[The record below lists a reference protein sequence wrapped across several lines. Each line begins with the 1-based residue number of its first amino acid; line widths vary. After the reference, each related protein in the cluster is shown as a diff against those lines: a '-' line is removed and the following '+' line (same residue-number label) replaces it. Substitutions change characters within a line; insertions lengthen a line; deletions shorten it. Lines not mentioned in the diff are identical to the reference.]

1 MIRVAVFLAAIAQM
15 SLVALAEEPAATAP
29 SKRVM
34 DSYYARR
41 QQKKTAAAE
50 LNPQT
55 AVSSE
60 SSPWTGPTMGPSV
73 GSAMGPSL
81 GFAGAATSNDGL
93 IDPQAALI
101 PQAAA
106 MPNNA
111 YTYANGMQGTGAE
124 PQLMHYA
131 NTTQDPNSGDEEIA
145 APQAGY
151 GDNNGEYSEE
161 PCEDELSGPG
171 MSCFMAAVR
180 SVPTTNVLWNEI
192 YSCRSMWADF
202 DYLGFWVKG
211 NHVPALVTTSPIG
224 TPQSRAGV
232 LGQPGTSILFGDQRL
247 NTDMRSG
254 GRITF
259 GAWLVGD
266 VLAIEG
272 NYFALG
278 TETTNYSATSVFSNG
293 STSDPILARPYFN
306 PAPPTLTPPPPHL
319 PAQPPAQS
327 AELVAFPNFVGP
339 GGGLSNLDGSIH
351 ITSSSSIQS
360 AGVLLK
366 RLINVDLLRDQR
378 MFLIGGYRWFRM
390 EEGIEIQDQINVVG
404 GGIPAGAGFQHL
416 DSFGT
421 KNNFNGGDIGLFSD
435 IRRGRWV
442 LESTGK
448 IAFGNM
454 NEVVNIDGFTRVN
467 TGTTSTDFAGGVLT
481 QPSNMGVYRRN
492 QFSMIPEL
500 NLKLGY
506 QITQGWRATVG
517 YNFTYVTRVVRP
529 GNEIDTVVNPP
540 YTPGATQV
548 VARPMYLNNPTDL
561 WLQGFTTGFEYR
573 W

>member
-1 MIRVAVFLAAIAQM
+1 
-15 SLVALAEEPAATAP
+15 
-29 SKRVM
+29 
-34 DSYYARR
+34 
-41 QQKKTAAAE
+41 
-50 LNPQT
+50 
-55 AVSSE
+55 
-60 SSPWTGPTMGPSV
+60 MGPSV

-224 TPQSRAGV
+224 TPQSTSRRAG
-232 LGQPGTSILFGDQRL
+232 PAGDEHPVRRPAFEHRHAQRWA
-247 NTDMRSG
+247 DHVC
-254 GRITF
+254 
-259 GAWLVGD
+259 AWLVGD

-506 QITQGWRATVG
+506 QITQGGAHGGLQLHIRHARRTTWERDRHGRQSSLYA
-517 YNFTYVTRVVRP
+517 
-529 GNEIDTVVNPP
+529 
-540 YTPGATQV
+540 GATQV

>member
-1 MIRVAVFLAAIAQM
+1 M
-15 SLVALAEEPAATAP
+15 
-29 SKRVM
+29 
-34 DSYYARR
+34 
-41 QQKKTAAAE
+41 
-50 LNPQT
+50 
-55 AVSSE
+55 
-60 SSPWTGPTMGPSV
+60 
-73 GSAMGPSL
+73 
-81 GFAGAATSNDGL
+81 
-93 IDPQAALI
+93 
-101 PQAAA
+101 
-106 MPNNA
+106 
-111 YTYANGMQGTGAE
+111 
-124 PQLMHYA
+124 
-131 NTTQDPNSGDEEIA
+131 
-145 APQAGY
+145 
-151 GDNNGEYSEE
+151 
-161 PCEDELSGPG
+161 
-171 MSCFMAAVR
+171 
-180 SVPTTNVLWNEI
+180 
-192 YSCRSMWADF
+192 
-202 DYLGFWVKG
+202 
-211 NHVPALVTTSPIG
+211 
-224 TPQSRAGV
+224 
-232 LGQPGTSILFGDQRL
+232 
-247 NTDMRSG
+247 
-254 GRITF
+254 
-259 GAWLVGD
+259 
-266 VLAIEG
+266 
-272 NYFALG
+272 
-278 TETTNYSATSVFSNG
+278 
-293 STSDPILARPYFN
+293 
-306 PAPPTLTPPPPHL
+306 
-319 PAQPPAQS
+319 
-327 AELVAFPNFVGP
+327 
-339 GGGLSNLDGSIH
+339 SNLDGSIH